1 MGRLAENHTIHLV
14 GIIDEVESETDAS
27 VFGLAI
33 HGIILTHSDFIAHSV
48 LTHKNLLSL
57 HGQKTQDEEQLHT

>member
-14 GIIDEVESETDAS
+14 GIINEVEAETDAS

-33 HGIILTHSDFIAHSV
+33 YGIVPTHEDFIAYRV
-48 LTHKNLLSL
+48 LTHKYLLCL
-57 HGQKTQDEEQLHT
+57 HGQKTQDEE